1 MTADDAMDSGPTYV
15 ELIDGRMVA
24 RDAEEWRHE
33 CEARAILALPSL
45 PERRAWLEGIEHK
58 RGKPE
63 ADRLKAT
70 MLRLHAAASRR

>member
-1 MTADDAMDSGPTYV
+1 MTPEDAMDAGPSYV

-33 CEARAILALPSL
+33 CEARAILSL
-45 PERRAWLEGIEHK
+45 PTLAQRRAWLEDLERR
-58 RGKPE
+58 RGKDE

-70 MLRLHAAASRR
+70 MLRLHAARA